1 MNKEP
6 GRTNSAIF
14 VVDDDASLREA
25 LGSLLGS
32 IGLDVRTFG
41 STREFLESNLPDAP
55 SCLVLDVRLP
65 GASGL
70 DFHSD
75 LVKAGILIPV
85 IFITGH
91 GDVPM
96 AVRAMKSGAIEFLTK
111 PFREQDLLDAVN
123 AALERDRARRHQDK
137 VISSARSLFDSLSP
151 REQKV
156 MALVSS
162 GLMNKVIAAELGL
175 SEVTVKV
182 HRGNVMR
189 KMRAKSLADLVRVAD
204 ILEIRSK
211 GS

>member
-1 MNKEP
+1 MKKGP
-6 GRTNSAIF
+6 MGTDSAVF
-14 VVDDDASLREA
+14 VIDDDASLRKVV
-25 LGSLLGS
+25 GSLLRS
-32 IGLDVRTFG
+32 VGLHVKLFG
-41 STREFLESNLPDAP
+41 STGEFLQSRLPEVA

-65 GASGL
+65 GLSGL
-70 DFHSD
+70 DFQSE
-75 LVKAGILIPV
+75 LIKAGVHIPI

-96 AVRAMKSGAIEFLTK
+96 AIKAMKSGAVEFLTK

-123 AALERDRARRHQDK
+123 AALERDRVRRNQEK
-137 VISSARSLFDSLSP
+137 LVSNTRSLFDSLSP

-156 MALVSS
+156 MALVCS

-189 KMRAKSLADLVRVAD
+189 KMGA
-204 ILEIRSK
+204 RSDRWLI
-211 GS
+211 

>member
-1 MNKEP
+1 MKNERD
-6 GRTNSAIF
+6 GTESMVF
-14 VVDDDASLREA
+14 VIDDDASVREV
-25 LGSLLGS
+25 LGSLLRS
-32 IGLDVRTFG
+32 VGLQVKLFG
-41 STREFLESNLPDAP
+41 STGEFLQSGLPEAA

-65 GASGL
+65 GLSGL
-70 DFHSD
+70 DFQSE
-75 LVKAGILIPV
+75 LSKAGIHIPI

-96 AVRAMKSGAIEFLTK
+96 AVKAMKSGAVEFLAK
-111 PFREQDLLDAVN
+111 PVRDQDLLDAVN
-123 AALERDRARRHQDK
+123 AALERDLDRRNQDK
-137 VISSARSLFDSLSP
+137 LISSARSLFDSLSP

-189 KMRAKSLADLVRVAD
+189 KMGARSLADLVRMAD
-204 ILEIRSK
+204 ILRICSK
-211 GS
+211 ES